1 MPHPEGPSAESG
13 AGTVVLMDVAPSAD
27 RDEDPGRPEGALMD
41 QLDDAVVHLKALFDR
56 PRLRGRL
63 HLLAAV
69 VSVAGLVWLVRA
81 APSTEALIAAWV
93 YGVSSVLLYTTSGTY
108 HVFARSP
115 RARRVMQ
122 RADHSMIYLLIAG
135 SATPACVLL
144 MDGWPRAA
152 LLGLLWA
159 GAATGVVL
167 KLVAFDRFR
176 KLSGALYIVLGW
188 AGMLALPA
196 LLSRPTA
203 LVLIIVAGV
212 IYTAGAA
219 LFAAG
224 RPRLS
229 PRWFGYHEWWHVMG
243 VAAGALLFAMNL
255 GLIRS
260 G

>member
-1 MPHPEGPSAESG
+1 MEH
-13 AGTVVLMDVAPSAD
+13 
-27 RDEDPGRPEGALMD
+27 
-41 QLDDAVVHLKALFDR
+41 LDDAVTHVRALLDR

-63 HLLAAV
+63 HLATAV
-69 VSVAGLVWLVRA
+69 VSLAGLVWLVRS
-81 APSTEALIAAWV
+81 APSTEAVVAAWV
-93 YGVSSVLLYTTSGTY
+93 YGVSSVLLYATSGTY

-159 GAATGVVL
+159 GAATGIVL

-176 KLSGALYIVLGW
+176 RLGGALYIILGW
-188 AGMLALPA
+188 AGLLALPA
-196 LLSRPTA
+196 LLSRPVA
-203 LVLIIVAGV
+203 LVLMVVAGV
-212 IYTAGAA
+212 IYTVGAA

-229 PRWFGYHEWWHVMG
+229 PRWFGYHEWWHTMG
-243 VAAGALLFAMNL
+243 VAAGALLFVMNL
-255 GLIRS
+255 GLIRA

>member
-1 MPHPEGPSAESG
+1 MEH
-13 AGTVVLMDVAPSAD
+13 L
-27 RDEDPGRPEGALMD
+27 DE
-41 QLDDAVVHLKALFDR
+41 AVTHVRSLLDR

-63 HLLAAV
+63 HLVAAV
-69 VSVAGLVWLVRA
+69 VSVAGLVWLVRS
-81 APSTEALIAAWV
+81 APSTEAVVAAWV
-93 YGVSSVLLYTTSGTY
+93 YGVSAVLLYATSGTY

-115 RARRVMQ
+115 RARTVMQ

-167 KLVAFDRFR
+167 KLVAFERFK
-176 KLSGALYIVLGW
+176 KLGAALYIVLGW
-188 AGMLALPA
+188 AGVLALPA
-196 LLSRPTA
+196 LLSRPFA
-203 LVLIIVAGV
+203 LVLMVVAGLL
-212 IYTAGAA
+212 YTAGAA

-229 PRWFGYHEWWHVMG
+229 PRWFGYHEWWHTMG
-243 VAAGALLFAMNL
+243 VAAGALLFVMNL
-255 GLIRS
+255 GLIRA